1 MAVENTV
8 GGGMMITGDDIQ
20 EYRLIVLRS
29 ALKLEIK
36 GIRMNRG
43 RTAYSILKEE
53 FGLKGN
59 RQRVLEQFEEL
70 LKDEFQTEEK

>member
-36 GIRMNRG
+36 GIRMHRG
-43 RTAYSILKEE
+43 RTAYSIIKEE

-70 LKDEFQTEEK
+70 LKDE

>member
-43 RTAYSILKEE
+43 RTAYSIIKEE

>member
-43 RTAYSILKEE
+43 RTAYSIIKEE

-70 LKDEFQTEEK
+70 LKDE